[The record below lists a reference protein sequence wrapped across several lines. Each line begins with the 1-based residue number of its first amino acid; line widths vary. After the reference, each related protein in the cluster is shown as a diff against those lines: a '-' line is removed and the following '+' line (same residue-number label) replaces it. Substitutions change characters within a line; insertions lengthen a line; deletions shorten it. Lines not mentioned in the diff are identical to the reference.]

1 MILSIHATQD
11 QKELAAIYSAAD
23 LFVNPT
29 REENYPTVNMES
41 IACGAPVLTF
51 KTGGS
56 PEIVFSKTGRVVPTD
71 DMEGLVHEILQIKQM
86 NPFSRADLADA
97 ALDFGEELR
106 LGQYVQIYERLS

>member
-1 MILSIHATQD
+1 
-11 QKELAAIYSAAD
+11 
-23 LFVNPT
+23 
-29 REENYPTVNMES
+29 MES

-56 PEIVFSKTGRVVPTD
+56 SEIVSSKTGRVVPTD